1 MGAIVGVVIGY
12 MLGTRAGERGG
23 SELRASWHEIRTS
36 EEMRDMV
43 AGGISIAGSVVQR
56 GSQMLV
62 DRLQSSGDRSAL
74 RRVA

>member
-1 MGAIVGVVIGY
+1 MGTIVGVVIGY
-12 MLGTRAGERGG
+12 MLGTRAGERGR
-23 SELRASWHEIRTS
+23 SELRESWHAIRTS
-36 EEMRDMV
+36 DEMRDMV

-62 DRLQSSGDRSAL
+62 DRLQSSGDRSPL